1 MTDTNLPR
9 EADDAKRCAY
19 IFLDES
25 GNLDFNSSGSRYFV
39 MTSISLVRPFPWA
52 AMLEPLKYDCIEFGQ
67 DLEDFHCAE
76 DNWSVRV
83 DVFDIIASDLGAIV
97 IDYLVVDKPKTAPEY
112 QDASRFYAFM
122 LDYLLDHVV
131 TSSPCSGANKVIVI
145 TDTIPVKKQRK
156 LTERKIRRSFV
167 AKAPPGRQ
175 FSILHY
181 DSRSHYGLQ
190 VADYCSWAL
199 YRKLQLGDSTYFDRI
214 ESAVRTR
221 LDIYQSVQSRYYQAV
236 PSLGGHP
243 EAGRPAL

>member
-9 EADDAKRCAY
+9 EADGAKRCSY

-25 GNLDFNSSGSRYFV
+25 GNLDFNPSGSRYFV
-39 MTSISLVRPFPWA
+39 MTSVSIVRPFPWA
-52 AMLEPLKYDCIEFGQ
+52 AKLDDLKYDCIEFGQ

-76 DNWSVRV
+76 DNWRARKG
-83 DVFDIIASDLGAIV
+83 VFDIIASDLGAIV
-97 IDYLVVDKPKTAPEY
+97 VDYLVVDKPKTAPEF

-131 TSSPCSGANKVIVI
+131 TGMPCAGASQVVVI
-145 TDTIPVKKQRK
+145 TDTIPAKKKRK
-156 LTERKIRRSFV
+156 ITERKIRRSFL

-175 FSILHY
+175 FSILHH

-199 YRKLQLGDSTYFDRI
+199 YRKLHRGDSTYFDRI
-214 ESAVRTR
+214 EPAVRTR
-221 LDIYQSVQSRYYQAV
+221 LEIFRSVQSRYYQAV
-236 PSLGGHP
+236 PSAGRHP
-243 EAGRPAL
+243 ESGRPAL